1 MIGYTIKP
9 NEDDLASA
17 LSLFEF
23 VGGNTT
29 TAIRVAINKTL
40 PIAKTKSAS
49 AIGEQVN
56 LSASYIK
63 GKLGKPIK
71 ATKYNLVGRIKPDQR
86 GILLSRFEHGAKV
99 SLIGGRLT
107 PDKPIKVKVNKGA
120 GQIKPV
126 VGGKD
131 IVGKPFY
138 FRLKNAKDGLS
149 YGIGAFRKES
159 GPRGGRFKAFYSTSV
174 SQVFKNVKDD
184 ITPEM
189 EDVYQNQLVDA
200 MRYVLQKKHPKE

>member
-29 TAIRVAINKTL
+29 EAVKVAINKTL
-40 PIAKTKSAS
+40 SIAKTKSAS
-49 AIGEQVN
+49 AIGEEVN
-56 LSASYIK
+56 LTASYIK
-63 GKLGKPIK
+63 GKLTPIK
-71 ATKYNLVGRIKPDQR
+71 ATKYNLIGRIRAESR
-86 GILLSRFEHGAKV
+86 GLLLSKFEHGAKV

-138 FRLKNAKDGLS
+138 FRLKNSKDGLS
-149 YGIGAFRKES
+149 YGIGGFRKES
-159 GPRGGRFKAFYSTSV
+159 GPRGGRFKAFYTTSV

-184 ITPEM
+184 ITPEV
-189 EDVYQNQLVDA
+189 EGVYQRQLVDA
-200 MRYVLQKKHPKE
+200 MRYVLQKKYPKE